1 MLENVYPGLRHSDY
15 TISYVVSSFSD
26 PAKIAEVL
34 ARDPRKLSLHEMY
47 VLAQTLPADSEEY
60 REVFE
65 VAVRLYPEAPEANLN
80 AGVTAL
86 SFGDFEK
93 AGRYLAKAG
102 NCPEAVYARAI
113 LAARQ
118 GDLEGARSGLVE
130 AERLGVAKAAD
141 AIRQL
146 DEYSSW
152 MKRKGS

>member
-1 MLENVYPGLRHSDY
+1 M
-15 TISYVVSSFSD
+15 
-26 PAKIAEVL
+26 
-34 ARDPRKLSLHEMY
+34 
-47 VLAQTLPADSEEY
+47 
-60 REVFE
+60 
-65 VAVRLYPEAPEANLN
+65 AVRLYPEAPEANLN

-146 DEYSSW
+146 DEYTSW